1 MKKQTELPEWMTQTE
16 DYVPSRDKDSFQK
29 KTSGQLLKLLAR
41 IRMQTVRRKEKEIS
55 AGISLLL
62 LFVTVLLTVCAHG
75 LRFPV
80 TVLGVMIVLLAAFS
94 GKDIRQILAETMTGV
109 GFSLVF
115 TLPAALLGNVYSMQV
130 ITTKTA
136 VTVMAVAM
144 LNHAVRWNK
153 ICASLSRCHLPDTFL
168 FVFDM
173 TVKYLVV
180 LGRSCKELLDA
191 LTLRSVGKNPDKK
204 RAAGGILAV
213 TYLRSQRMAEETYLA
228 MHCRGYDGTYRYY
241 MKHKKNRWDLLPAC
255 LLAAE
260 IVLYIMEGAYL

>member
-1 MKKQTELPEWMTQTE
+1 MTQTE
-16 DYVPSRDKDSFQK
+16 DYVPSRDKDS
-29 KTSGQLLKLLAR
+29 
-41 IRMQTVRRKEKEIS
+41 S

-80 TVLGVMIVLLAAFS
+80 TVLGLMIVLLAAFS
-94 GKDIRQILAETMTGV
+94 GKDIRQILAETLTGV

-144 LNHAVRWNK
+144 INHAVRWNK

-241 MKHKKNRWDLLPAC
+241 MKHKKNRWDLLPVG

>member
-1 MKKQTELPEWMTQTE
+1 M
-16 DYVPSRDKDSFQK
+16 
-29 KTSGQLLKLLAR
+29 
-41 IRMQTVRRKEKEIS
+41 
-55 AGISLLL
+55 
-62 LFVTVLLTVCAHG
+62 
-75 LRFPV
+75 
-80 TVLGVMIVLLAAFS
+80 
-94 GKDIRQILAETMTGV
+94 
-109 GFSLVF
+109 
-115 TLPAALLGNVYSMQV
+115 
-130 ITTKTA
+130 
-136 VTVMAVAM
+136 
-144 LNHAVRWNK
+144 
-153 ICASLSRCHLPDTFL
+153 

-241 MKHKKNRWDLLPAC
+241 MKHKKNRWDLLPVG

>member
-1 MKKQTELPEWMTQTE
+1 
-16 DYVPSRDKDSFQK
+16 
-29 KTSGQLLKLLAR
+29 
-41 IRMQTVRRKEKEIS
+41 
-55 AGISLLL
+55 
-62 LFVTVLLTVCAHG
+62 
-75 LRFPV
+75 
-80 TVLGVMIVLLAAFS
+80 MIVLLAAFS
-94 GKDIRQILAETMTGV
+94 GKDIRQILAETLTGV

-228 MHCRGYDGTYRYY
+228 MLCRGYDGTYCYY
-241 MKHKKNRWDLLPAC
+241 MRHKKNRWDLLPVG

>member
-1 MKKQTELPEWMTQTE
+1 MTQTE

-62 LFVTVLLTVCAHG
+62 LFV
-75 LRFPV
+75 
-80 TVLGVMIVLLAAFS
+80 
-94 GKDIRQILAETMTGV
+94 

-130 ITTKTA
+130 IATKTA

-241 MKHKKNRWDLLPAC
+241 MKHKKNRWDLLPVG